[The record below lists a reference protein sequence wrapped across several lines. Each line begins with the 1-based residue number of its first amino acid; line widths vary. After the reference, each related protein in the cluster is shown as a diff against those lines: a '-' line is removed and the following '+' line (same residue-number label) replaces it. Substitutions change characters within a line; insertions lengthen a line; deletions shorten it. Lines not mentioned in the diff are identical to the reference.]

1 MYSHINLVAVFH
13 SIRYTNG
20 SRVCETEL
28 FNDAAYPL
36 DFIAPVQVLWQT
48 QVAFSKN
55 QSKDSEVAIKDDSPV
70 IGQIR
75 VAWLRVHPAAYEKA
89 SNALTAATMA
99 ILESEKQSGLPSV
112 EIEIADLRGQ
122 FNSFNLTGPKSSQV
136 VWGALSPVKQHTVDK
151 KKHVRVYKVCTGS
164 H

>member
-1 MYSHINLVAVFH
+1 MYLHIDLVSVFH
-13 SIRYTNG
+13 FFRYING

-28 FNDAAYPL
+28 FDDAAYPL

-48 QVAFSKN
+48 QVSSSKN
-55 QSKDSEVAIKDDSPV
+55 QPKSSEVSIKGDDPV
-70 IGQIR
+70 VGQAR
-75 VAWLRVHPAAYEKA
+75 VAWLRVHPAAYEK
-89 SNALTAATMA
+89 SSKALTAAAMA
-99 ILESEKQSGLPSV
+99 VLESEKQSGHPSI

-136 VWGALSPVKQHTVDK
+136 IWGALSPVKEHTVDT
-151 KKHVRVYKVCTGS
+151 KKHVRVYKVRAGG